1 MKTTDTTVTI
11 TKEQL
16 APMPLVEYSSP
27 ITVIDTPQAEAEA
40 LTRIRRHPV
49 VGFDTETRPSFRKGH
64 PNKVALM
71 QVSTD
76 EESFVFRLNRLG
88 FSQPMK
94 EFVEDADTLKVGLS
108 LKDDFHVMH
117 RNSDFEPRG
126 FIDLQKIVTQWRIS
140 DTSLQKIYGILFG
153 RRISKGQRLS
163 NWEASELTPAQQ
175 RYAAIDAWA
184 CLVIYRHLTQGL
196 FDPEASP
203 YRTEITPQQPSQTPQ
218 Q

>member
-1 MKTTDTTVTI
+1 MKTANTKVTI

-16 APMPLVEYSSP
+16 APMPIVEYSSP
-27 ITVIDTPQAEAEA
+27 IMVIDTPEAEAEA
-40 LTRIRRHPV
+40 LTRIRINPV

-71 QVSTD
+71 QVSTH
-76 EESFVFRLNRLG
+76 EESFLFRLNMLG
-88 FSQPMK
+88 FSDAMK
-94 EFVEDADTLKVGLS
+94 EFVEDAGTQKVGLS

-126 FIDLQKIVTQWRIS
+126 FIDLQKIVSQWHIS
-140 DTSLQKIYGILFG
+140 DSSLQKIYGILFG

-163 NWEASELTPAQQ
+163 NWEAPSLTPAQQ
-175 RYAAIDAWA
+175 HYAAIDAWA
-184 CLVIYRHLTQGL
+184 CLMIYEHLTQGK

-203 YRTEITPQQPSQTPQ
+203 YLTEIIPDPQP
-218 Q
+218 

>member
-76 EESFVFRLNRLG
+76 EESFVVRLNRLRL
-88 FSQPMK
+88 SQPLK
-94 EFVEDADTLKVGLS
+94 EIVEEAHTQKVG
-108 LKDDFHVMH
+108 
-117 RNSDFEPRG
+117 R
-126 FIDLQKIVTQWRIS
+126 
-140 DTSLQKIYGILFG
+140 
-153 RRISKGQRLS
+153 
-163 NWEASELTPAQQ
+163 
-175 RYAAIDAWA
+175 
-184 CLVIYRHLTQGL
+184 
-196 FDPEASP
+196 
-203 YRTEITPQQPSQTPQ
+203 
-218 Q
+218 

>member
-1 MKTTDTTVTI
+1 MKTTNTTVTI

-76 EESFVFRLNRLG
+76 EESFLFRLNRLG

-163 NWEASELTPAQQ
+163 NWEL
-175 RYAAIDAWA
+175 
-184 CLVIYRHLTQGL
+184 
-196 FDPEASP
+196 
-203 YRTEITPQQPSQTPQ
+203 PS
-218 Q
+218 

>member
-1 MKTTDTTVTI
+1 MKTANTTVTI

-76 EESFVFRLNRLG
+76 EESFILPQKPLG
-88 FSQPMK
+88 FKQPLE
-94 EFVEDADTLKVGLS
+94 EFL
-108 LKDDFHVMH
+108 
-117 RNSDFEPRG
+117 
-126 FIDLQKIVTQWRIS
+126 
-140 DTSLQKIYGILFG
+140 
-153 RRISKGQRLS
+153 
-163 NWEASELTPAQQ
+163 
-175 RYAAIDAWA
+175 
-184 CLVIYRHLTQGL
+184 
-196 FDPEASP
+196 
-203 YRTEITPQQPSQTPQ
+203 
-218 Q
+218 